1 MPSVKTRDPRL
12 LIGLDTFD
20 DAGVYRISDDLAL
33 VQTVDF
39 FTPIVDDPY
48 DWGRIAAANALSDIY
63 AMGAVPVTAL
73 NLLSFP
79 VGKLDLAVAAQVLAG
94 GLAAVDAAGAV
105 LLGGHSIDDPEPKY
119 GLAVTGLVHPD
130 KVISNAGAKPGD
142 LLVLTKPIGIG
153 IVTTALKRGLLSPA
167 SECRVTELMATLNNT
182 AMEAMV
188 AVGAHAATDITGFGL
203 LGHLW
208 EMARASGVSLDI
220 AANAVP
226 VLEETAEM
234 LAQGALPG
242 GSKANRN
249 YLEAEGAVCF
259 ANDVSEATRTIMTD
273 ANTSGGLVIAVSP
286 DRCAELLGLLAKGG
300 TPAHAVIGKVGSEE
314 PGLILVHG

>member
-1 MPSVKTRDPRL
+1 L
-12 LIGLDTFD
+12 LVGLDTFD

-39 FTPIVDDPY
+39 FTPVVDDPF

-79 VGKLDLAVAAQVLAG
+79 VGKLDLAVAARILAG
-94 GLAAVDAAGAV
+94 GLAKVNEAGAL

-119 GLAVTGLVHPD
+119 GLAVTGFVHPD
-130 KVISNAGAKPGD
+130 KVVTNAGARPGD
-142 LLVLTKPIGIG
+142 CLVLTKPIGVG

-167 SECRVTELMATLNNT
+167 AEAHVTEIMATLNRG

-188 AVGAHAATDITGFGL
+188 AAGAHAATDITGFGL

-208 EMARASGVSLDI
+208 ELARASGVGLDLS
-220 AANAVP
+220 AAAVP
-226 VLEETAEM
+226 VLPETYGM
-234 LAQGALPG
+234 LAAGALPG
-242 GSKANRN
+242 GSKANRQ
-249 YLEAEGAVCF
+249 YLESEGAVAF
-259 ANDVSEATRTIMTD
+259 DPEVDEASRAIMTD
-273 ANTSGGLVIAVSP
+273 ANTSGGLVISIP
-286 DRCAELLGLLAKGG
+286 NEQCAGLLALLEAKG
-300 TPAHAVIGKVGSEE
+300 TPARAVIGRVSADR
-314 PGLILVHG
+314 PGLIRVHR